1 MQPASSSLEAQ
12 WPDLVAAV
20 SAAID
25 LEATARAS
33 GALVRRRAIRS
44 AEMLL
49 RLALAYGPGGLSL
62 RAAAAWAGAS
72 GLADLSDTAIMK
84 RLRRAAP
91 WLGEVAG
98 ALLRRAAAVPPTPGP
113 LPGRR
118 LRIAD
123 GSMITGP
130 GGKPKWR
137 LHATYDPVAGRFTD
151 LGLTD
156 ERGAESFDRTAW
168 RPGDVALGD
177 RCYARPPALR
187 RILAAGADFIVRTG
201 WTRLRLLDAD
211 GAPLAWERIFGSL
224 AVGEVAERAVSVDYS
239 GKGGRSRGDA
249 VFPARLIILRLAP
262 EAAARAAKAQ
272 HRRQNRCRS
281 HRPPQPLTVRA
292 TGYLMLVTSLPPSV
306 PPSEV
311 LEAYRLRWQVELAF
325 KRLKTLLGLG
335 RLPAKGEA
343 LARSWL
349 LAHLIL
355 ALLIEDTSRQLLD
368 SLPPPPPPP
377 AAAPRRCT
385 SLWRVTQTLR
395 DALLV
400 AIRGV
405 LSVAALLAAAAILG
419 QRLHER
425 CHRRRTSQFD
435 EARRHGHA

>member
-1 MQPASSSLEAQ
+1 MQPASSSLEEQ

-25 LEATARAS
+25 LEATARTS
-33 GALVRRRAIRS
+33 GALVRRREIHS
-44 AEMLL
+44 AEALL

-62 RAAAAWAGAS
+62 RMAAAWAGVS
-72 GLADLSDTAIMK
+72 GLAELSDTAVMK

-98 ALLRRAAAVPPTPGP
+98 ALLRRAAAAPPTQGP

-130 GGKPKWR
+130 GGKRKWR
-137 LHATYDPVAGRFTD
+137 LHAAFDPVAGRFTD
-151 LGLTD
+151 LALTA
-156 ERGAESFDRTAW
+156 ERGAESFDRTDW
-168 RPGDVALGD
+168 RAGDVALGD

-211 GAPLAWERIFGSL
+211 GAPVAWERIFGEL

-239 GKGGRSRGDA
+239 GKGGRSRGGA

-281 HRPPQPLTVRA
+281 HRPLQPLTVRA
-292 TGYLMLVTSLPPSV
+292 TGYLMLVTSLPAEVSAA
-306 PPSEV
+306 EV

-349 LAHLIL
+349 LAHLIV
-355 ALLIEDTSRQLLD
+355 ALLIEDTSRQLLE
-368 SLPPPPPPP
+368 SLPPP
-377 AAAPRRCT
+377 AAPRRCT
-385 SLWRVTQTLR
+385 SLWRVTQALR
-395 DALLV
+395 DAMLV

-405 LSVAALLAAAAILG
+405 LSVAALLAAAAILD
-419 QRLHER
+419 QRPHER

-435 EARRHGHA
+435 GARRNGHA

>member
-25 LEATARAS
+25 LEATARTS
-33 GALVRRRAIRS
+33 EALVRRREIRS
-44 AEMLL
+44 AEALL

-62 RAAAAWAGAS
+62 RTAAAWAGIS
-72 GLADLSDTAIMK
+72 GLADLSDTAVMN
-84 RLRRAAP
+84 RLRKAAD
-91 WLGEVAG
+91 WLGEIAG
-98 ALLRRAAAVPPTPGP
+98 ALLRGAAAASTALDGP

-137 LHATYDPVAGRFTD
+137 LHAAYDPVAGRFTD

-156 ERGAESFDRTAW
+156 ERGAESFGRTTW
-168 RPGDVALGD
+168 RAGDVALGD

-239 GKGGRSRGDA
+239 GKGGRSRGEA
-249 VFPARLIILRLAP
+249 VFPARLIVLRLAP

-281 HRPPQPLTVRA
+281 HRPLQPLTVRA
-292 TGYLMLVTSLPPSV
+292 TGYLMLVTSLPAAV
-306 PPSEV
+306 PASEV

-325 KRLKTLLGLG
+325 KRLKSLLGLD
-335 RLPAKGEA
+335 RLPAKSAA

-349 LAHLIL
+349 FAHLFL
-355 ALLIEDTSRQLLD
+355 AWLIEDPARTPLD
-368 SLPPPPPPP
+368 SPPGADAPTLHLTLARHAD
-377 AAAPRRCT
+377 AA
-385 SLWRVTQTLR
+385 
-395 DALLV
+395 
-400 AIRGV
+400 
-405 LSVAALLAAAAILG
+405 
-419 QRLHER
+419 
-425 CHRRRTSQFD
+425 
-435 EARRHGHA
+435 

>member
-1 MQPASSSLEAQ
+1 MQPASSSLEEQ

-25 LEATARAS
+25 LEATARTS
-33 GALVRRRAIRS
+33 GALVRRREIRS
-44 AEMLL
+44 AEALL

-62 RAAAAWAGAS
+62 RMAAAWAGVS
-72 GLADLSDTAIMK
+72 GLAELSDTAVMK

-98 ALLRRAAAVPPTPGP
+98 ALLRRAAAAPPTQGP

-130 GGKPKWR
+130 GGKRKWR
-137 LHATYDPVAGRFTD
+137 LHAAFDPVAGRFTD
-151 LGLTD
+151 LALTD
-156 ERGAESFDRTAW
+156 ERGAESFDRTDW
-168 RPGDVALGD
+168 RAGDVALGD

-211 GAPLAWERIFGSL
+211 GAPVAWERIFGEL

-239 GKGGRSRGDA
+239 GKGGRSRGGA

-281 HRPPQPLTVRA
+281 HRPLQPLTVRA
-292 TGYLMLVTSLPPSV
+292 TGHLMLATSPPAEVSAA
-306 PPSEV
+306 EV

-349 LAHLIL
+349 LAHLIV
-355 ALLIEDTSRQLLD
+355 ALLIEDTSRQLLE
-368 SLPPPPPPP
+368 SLPPP
-377 AAAPRRCT
+377 AAPRRCT
-385 SLWRVTQTLR
+385 SLWRVTQALR
-395 DALLV
+395 DAMLV

-405 LSVAALLAAAAILG
+405 LSVAALLAAAAILD

-435 EARRHGHA
+435 GARRNGHA

>member
-1 MQPASSSLEAQ
+1 MQPASSSLDAQ
-12 WPDLVAAV
+12 WPDLVAVV

-62 RAAAAWAGAS
+62 RAAAAWAGAG
-72 GLADLSDTAIMK
+72 GLADLSDTAVMK
-84 RLRRAAP
+84 RLRQAAP

-98 ALLRRAAAVPPTPGP
+98 ALLRHAAAAPPTPGP

-137 LHATYDPVAGRFTD
+137 LHATYDPVAARFTG

-211 GAPLAWERIFGSL
+211 GAPLAWEWVLGDL
-224 AVGEVAERAVSVDYS
+224 AVGETAERAVSVDHS
-239 GKGGRSRGDA
+239 GKGTKFTHVAFLSAYTKANDA
-249 VFPARLIILRLAP
+249 A
-262 EAAARAAKAQ
+262 
-272 HRRQNRCRS
+272 
-281 HRPPQPLTVRA
+281 
-292 TGYLMLVTSLPPSV
+292 
-306 PPSEV
+306 
-311 LEAYRLRWQVELAF
+311 
-325 KRLKTLLGLG
+325 
-335 RLPAKGEA
+335 
-343 LARSWL
+343 
-349 LAHLIL
+349 
-355 ALLIEDTSRQLLD
+355 
-368 SLPPPPPPP
+368 
-377 AAAPRRCT
+377 
-385 SLWRVTQTLR
+385 
-395 DALLV
+395 
-400 AIRGV
+400 
-405 LSVAALLAAAAILG
+405 
-419 QRLHER
+419 
-425 CHRRRTSQFD
+425 
-435 EARRHGHA
+435 

>member
-12 WPDLVAAV
+12 WPDLVAVV

-62 RAAAAWAGAS
+62 RMAAAWAGAS
-72 GLADLSDTAIMK
+72 GLADLSDTAIMR

-130 GGKPKWR
+130 GGAPEWR
-137 LHATYDPVAGRFTD
+137 LHATYDPVAARLTG
-151 LGLTD
+151 LELTD
-156 ERGAESFDRTAW
+156 ERGAESFDRTDW

-239 GKGGRSRGDA
+239 GKGGRSRGNA

-281 HRPPQPLTVRA
+281 HRPLQPLTVQA
-292 TGYLMLVTSLPPSV
+292 TGYLMLVTSLPAAV
-306 PPSEV
+306 PASEV

-325 KRLKTLLGLG
+325 KRLKGLLGLD
-335 RLPAKGEA
+335 RLPAKSAA

-349 LAHLIL
+349 FAHLIL
-355 ALLIEDTSRQLLD
+355 ALLIEDTARTLLD
-368 SLPPPPPPP
+368 LPPGPTH
-377 AAAPRRCT
+377 RRST
-385 SLWRVTQTLR
+385 SLWPVTQTLR
-395 DALLV
+395 DALL
-400 AIRGV
+400 
-405 LSVAALLAAAAILG
+405 
-419 QRLHER
+419 
-425 CHRRRTSQFD
+425 
-435 EARRHGHA
+435 

>member
-1 MQPASSSLEAQ
+1 MQPASSSLDAQ
-12 WPDLVAAV
+12 WPDLVAVV

-33 GALVRRRAIRS
+33 GALVRRRAIRG
-44 AEMLL
+44 AEMPL

-62 RAAAAWAGAS
+62 RSAAAWAGVH
-72 GLADLSDTAIMK
+72 GLADLSDTAGVK
-84 RLRRAAP
+84 RPPPAA
-91 WLGEVAG
+91 
-98 ALLRRAAAVPPTPGP
+98 RRAAAAPPTPGP

-137 LHATYDPVAGRFTD
+137 LHATYDPVAGRFTG

-211 GAPLAWERIFGSL
+211 GAPLAWERVFGDL
-224 AVGEVAERAVSVDYS
+224 GIGEVAERAVSVDHS
-239 GKGGRSRGDA
+239 GKGGRSRGEA
-249 VFPARLIILRLAP
+249 VFPARLLILRLAP

-281 HRPPQPLTVRA
+281 HRPLRPLTVRA

-306 PPSEV
+306 PAAEV
-311 LEAYRLRWQVELAF
+311 LAAYRLRWQVELAF
-325 KRLKTLLGLG
+325 KRLKTVLGLG

-349 LAHLIL
+349 LAHLIV
-355 ALLIEDTSRQLLD
+355 ALLIEDTSRPLLD
-368 SLPPPPPPP
+368 CLPPP
-377 AAAPRRCT
+377 AAPRGCT
-385 SLWRVTQTLR
+385 SLWRVTQTVR

-400 AIRGV
+400 VIRGV
-405 LSVAALLAAAAILG
+405 LSVAALLAAAAILD

>member
-1 MQPASSSLEAQ
+1 MQPASSASLEAQ

-25 LEATARAS
+25 LEATARTS
-33 GALVRRRAIRS
+33 EALVRRREIRS
-44 AEMLL
+44 AEALL
-49 RLALAYGPGGLSL
+49 RFALAYGPGGLSL
-62 RAAAAWAGAS
+62 RTAAAWAGVS
-72 GLADLSDTAIMK
+72 GLADLSDTAVMN
-84 RLRRAAP
+84 RLRKAAG
-91 WLGEVAG
+91 WLGEIAG
-98 ALLRRAAAVPPTPGP
+98 ALLRRAAAASAALDGP

-123 GSMITGP
+123 GGMVTGP

-137 LHATYDPVAGRFTD
+137 LHAAYDPVAGRFTD

-156 ERGAESFDRTAW
+156 ERAAEGFGRTPWQA
-168 RPGDVALGD
+168 GDVALGD

-187 RILAAGADFIVRTG
+187 QLLAAGADFIVRTG

-211 GAPLAWERIFGSL
+211 GAPLAWERIFGDL
-224 AVGEVAERAVSVDYS
+224 AVGEVAERAVSVDHS
-239 GKGGRSRGDA
+239 GKGGKSRGDA

-281 HRPPQPLTVRA
+281 HRPLQPLTVRA
-292 TGYLMLVTSLPPSV
+292 TGYLMLVTSLPAEVSAA
-306 PPSEV
+306 EV

-349 LAHLIL
+349 LAHLIV
-355 ALLIEDTSRQLLD
+355 ALLIEDTSRQLLE
-368 SLPPPPPPP
+368 SLPPP
-377 AAAPRRCT
+377 AAPRRCT
-385 SLWRVTQTLR
+385 SLWRVTQALR
-395 DALLV
+395 DAMLV

-405 LSVAALLAAAAILG
+405 LSVAALLAAAAILD

-435 EARRHGHA
+435 GARRNGHA

>member
-33 GALVRRRAIRS
+33 GALVRRRGIRS

-62 RAAAAWAGAS
+62 RAAAAWAS

-84 RLRRAAP
+84 RLRQAAP

-130 GGKPKWR
+130 GGAPKWR
-137 LHATYDPVAGRFTD
+137 LHATYDPVAARLTG
-151 LGLTD
+151 LELTD
-156 ERGAESFDRTAW
+156 ERGAESFDRTDW

-187 RILAAGADFIVRTG
+187 RMLAAGADFIVRTG
-201 WTRLRLLDAD
+201 WTRLRLLDAN
-211 GAPLAWERIFGSL
+211 GAPVAWERIFGDL
-224 AVGEVAERAVSVDYS
+224 AVGETAERAVSVDHS

-281 HRPPQPLTVRA
+281 HRPLQPLTVRA
-292 TGYLMLVTSLPPSV
+292 TGYLMLVTSLPAAV
-306 PPSEV
+306 PASEV
-311 LEAYRLRWQVELAF
+311 LEAYRLRWQGGTRLQAAQEPGGPGPASGQERGPRPQLAA
-325 KRLKTLLGLG
+325 RPPHSGLVDRGHRQDAPGPSPLG
-335 RLPAKGEA
+335 RRTDAPPHSGASRRPCVP
-343 LARSWL
+343 RS
-349 LAHLIL
+349 
-355 ALLIEDTSRQLLD
+355 S
-368 SLPPPPPPP
+368 PP
-377 AAAPRRCT
+377 C
-385 SLWRVTQTLR
+385 
-395 DALLV
+395 V
-400 AIRGV
+400 A
-405 LSVAALLAAAAILG
+405 
-419 QRLHER
+419 
-425 CHRRRTSQFD
+425 C
-435 EARRHGHA
+435 

>member
-1 MQPASSSLEAQ
+1 MQPASSSLDAQ

-25 LEATARAS
+25 LEATARAC

-72 GLADLSDTAIMK
+72 GLAELSDTAVMK

-98 ALLRRAAAVPPTPGP
+98 ALLRR
-113 LPGRR
+113 
-118 LRIAD
+118 
-123 GSMITGP
+123 P

-137 LHATYDPVAGRFTD
+137 LHATYDPVAGRLTD

-168 RPGDVALGD
+168 RAGDVALGD
-177 RCYARPPALR
+177 RCYARPPALC

-211 GAPLAWERIFGSL
+211 RAPLAWEALFGSL

-239 GKGGRSRGDA
+239 GKGRRSRGKTA
-249 VFPARLIILRLAP
+249 FPARLIVLRLAP

-281 HRPPQPLTVRA
+281 RRPLQPLTVRA
-292 TGYLMLVTSLPPSV
+292 TGYLMLVTSLPSEV
-306 PPSEV
+306 SAAEV

-335 RLPAKGEA
+335 RLPAKGET

-355 ALLIEDTSRQLLD
+355 ALLIEDTSRQILD
-368 SLPPPPPPP
+368 SRPPP
-377 AAAPRRCT
+377 AAPRRCT
-385 SLWRVTQTLR
+385 SLWRVTQALR

-400 AIRGV
+400 VIRGV
-405 LSVAALLAAAAILG
+405 LSIAALLAAAAILDR
-419 QRLHER
+419 RLHER

>member
-12 WPDLVAAV
+12 WPALVAAV

-72 GLADLSDTAIMK
+72 GLADLSDTALMK
-84 RLRRAAP
+84 RLRQAAP

-118 LRIAD
+118 LRVAD

-130 GGKPKWR
+130 GGAPKWR
-137 LHATYDPVAGRFTD
+137 LHATYDPVAARLTG
-151 LGLTD
+151 LELTD
-156 ERGAESFDRTAW
+156 ERGAESFDRTDWQA
-168 RPGDVALGD
+168 GDVALGD

-187 RILAAGADFIVRTG
+187 QLLAAGADFIVRTG

-211 GAPLAWERIFGSL
+211 GAPLAWERIFGDL
-224 AVGEVAERAVSVDYS
+224 AVGEVAERAVSVDHS
-239 GKGGRSRGDA
+239 GKGGKSRGDA
-249 VFPARLIILRLAP
+249 VFPARLIVLRLAP

-281 HRPPQPLTVRA
+281 HRPLQPLTVQA
-292 TGYLMLVTSLPPSV
+292 TGYLMLVTSLPAAV
-306 PPSEV
+306 PASEV

-325 KRLKTLLGLG
+325 KRLKSLLGLD
-335 RLPAKGEA
+335 RLPAKSAA

-355 ALLIEDTSRQLLD
+355 ALLIEDTARTLLD
-368 SLPPPPPPP
+368 LPPWADAPTLHLTLARHAD
-377 AAAPRRCT
+377 AA
-385 SLWRVTQTLR
+385 
-395 DALLV
+395 
-400 AIRGV
+400 
-405 LSVAALLAAAAILG
+405 
-419 QRLHER
+419 
-425 CHRRRTSQFD
+425 
-435 EARRHGHA
+435 

>member
-20 SAAID
+20 SDAID
-25 LEATARAS
+25 LEATARTS

-72 GLADLSDTAIMK
+72 GLAELSDTAVMK

-98 ALLRRAAAVPPTPGP
+98 ALLRRVAAAPPTPGP

-123 GSMITGP
+123 GSMILAP
-130 GGKPKWR
+130 GGKRKWR
-137 LHATYDPVAGRFTD
+137 LHATYDPVAGRFTG
-151 LGLTD
+151 LALTD

-168 RPGDVALGD
+168 RAGDVALGD

-201 WTRLRLLDAD
+201 WTRLRLLGAD
-211 GAPLAWERIFGSL
+211 RAPLAWEALFGSL

-239 GKGGRSRGDA
+239 GKGCRSRGKA
-249 VFPARLIILRLAP
+249 AFPARLIVLRLAP

-281 HRPPQPLTVRA
+281 HRPLQPLTVRA
-292 TGYLMLVTSLPPSV
+292 TGYLMLVTSLPSQV
-306 PPSEV
+306 SAAEV

-349 LAHLIL
+349 LAHLIV

-368 SLPPPPPPP
+368 SRPPP
-377 AAAPRRCT
+377 ATPRRCT
-385 SLWRVTQTLR
+385 SLWRVTQALR

-400 AIRGV
+400 VIRGV
-405 LSVAALLAAAAILG
+405 LSIAALLAAAAILD

-435 EARRHGHA
+435 EARRHRHA